1 MRERFEEIFEQV
13 QVELDLDWWEL
24 YDSDKFDKVVAL
36 IVAEFGEEVLESEE
50 YSEWENEMYWDLL
63 ISIHFQKNSWQI
75 IIAML

>member
-50 YSEWENEMYWDLL
+50 YSEWENEMYWDL
-63 ISIHFQKNSWQI
+63 
-75 IIAML
+75 